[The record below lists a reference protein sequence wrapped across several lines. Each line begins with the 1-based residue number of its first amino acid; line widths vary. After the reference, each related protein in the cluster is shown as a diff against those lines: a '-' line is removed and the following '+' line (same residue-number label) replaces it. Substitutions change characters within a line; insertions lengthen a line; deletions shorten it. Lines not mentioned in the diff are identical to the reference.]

1 MYIHQHTD
9 WTDFR
14 WNNDELLPL
23 MGRVRYLQGRLLGQ
37 MGHLGFPLQAE
48 AVLTTLTLDV
58 LKSSE
63 IEGELLNPEQV
74 RSSIARRLGLEVAGL
89 VHSPRHVDGVVE
101 MMLDAT
107 QRYDMPLTS
116 ERLFGW
122 HNALFP
128 TGFSGLYKIEVA
140 KYRSGEMQV
149 VSGAMGKERV
159 HYEAPEASRVEAE
172 MTAFLSWFNATSNID
187 PVIKAA
193 IAHFRFVTIHPFD
206 DGNGRIARAIT
217 DMQLSRGDGTSQRF
231 YSMSNQILAE
241 RKRYY
246 EILEKTQHG
255 DSDITEWIE
264 WFLSCLE
271 RALIGSTEVLK
282 SVLAKAEFCETHK
295 QTALNERLLRHDEK
309 MPLAHGLRGK
319 RLRGAVPPVLRCGR
333 RDVWRPVQA
342 RICENE
348 NPWLRRWL
356 LRFPV
361 LQEITAFSEGSSD
374 NEKMEKS
381 FAGSCAFTGGRW
393 ICCVCEDKLLPDGRK
408 GHDC

>member
-14 WNNDELLPL
+14 WDNDELLPL

-37 MGHLGFPLQAE
+37 MEHLGFPLQAE

-217 DMQLSRGDGTSQRF
+217 DML
-231 YSMSNQILAE
+231 
-241 RKRYY
+241 
-246 EILEKTQHG
+246 
-255 DSDITEWIE
+255 
-264 WFLSCLE
+264 
-271 RALIGSTEVLK
+271 
-282 SVLAKAEFCETHK
+282 
-295 QTALNERLLRHDEK
+295 
-309 MPLAHGLRGK
+309 
-319 RLRGAVPPVLRCGR
+319 
-333 RDVWRPVQA
+333 
-342 RICENE
+342 
-348 NPWLRRWL
+348 
-356 LRFPV
+356 
-361 LQEITAFSEGSSD
+361 
-374 NEKMEKS
+374 
-381 FAGSCAFTGGRW
+381 
-393 ICCVCEDKLLPDGRK
+393 
-408 GHDC
+408 